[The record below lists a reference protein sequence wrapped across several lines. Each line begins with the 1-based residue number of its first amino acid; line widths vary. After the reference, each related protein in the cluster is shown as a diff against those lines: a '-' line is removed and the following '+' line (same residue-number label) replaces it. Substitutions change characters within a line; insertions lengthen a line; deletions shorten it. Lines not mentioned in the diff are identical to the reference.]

1 MTTFDAES
9 ESKLA
14 IESTSRHCI
23 RHTPC
28 NHEWCPCTL
37 SGKYL
42 ANFDVLQWCG
52 HHKVGGGITA
62 ALMKLKRNAR

>member
-1 MTTFDAES
+1 MSTFDAES

-14 IESTSRHCI
+14 IESTSRHCV

-37 SGKYL
+37 SDKNL
-42 ANFDVLQWCG
+42 AEYDVVGWCR
-52 HHKVGGGITA
+52 HHKVGAITA
-62 ALMKLKRNAR
+62 SALVELRRNGR